1 MLESRGAGGSLGRR
15 ALVRGGYESHL
26 GEFNGYPFFP
36 LPAFILPAIAFTLYF
51 VKEKEWKLTFSSMKA
66 SRSPTTPET
75 PTGSAG
81 YRMET
86 LAIGIEIY
94 GRRTALSMD
103 GLLKRL
109 AKKGGNA

>member
-1 MLESRGAGGSLGRR
+1 
-15 ALVRGGYESHL
+15 
-26 GEFNGYPFFP
+26 
-36 LPAFILPAIAFTLYF
+36 
-51 VKEKEWKLTFSSMKA
+51 MKA